1 MKVKFTKLFAAT
13 VRRKLQASAA
23 AARRAMQPADDYDE
37 EPQTKLSSAFIVV
50 LILHVVAVVGI
61 YAFNSIK
68 TRRQGEAASVAAS
81 TTSVKPKA
89 TPALP
94 KTEEAVAPLA
104 ALTPVETAPSASRAR
119 TYQVKAG
126 DTLTR
131 IAIQHR
137 VSVADLEAAN
147 SAKAVATLRPGQT
160 LSIPAV
166 RPSANLTA
174 LRTTVSSTPRKS
186 EETPKVSATTKV
198 TPKTYVVAK
207 GDNPVGIARKLGVGY
222 DELLKL
228 NKIDDPKK
236 LKPGQTLKVPAK
248 KN

>member
-89 TPALP
+89 TPP

-174 LRTTVSSTPRKS
+174 IRTAASSTPRKT
-186 EETPKVSATTKV
+186 EEPPKVSATTKV
-198 TPKTYVVAK
+198 APKTYVVAK